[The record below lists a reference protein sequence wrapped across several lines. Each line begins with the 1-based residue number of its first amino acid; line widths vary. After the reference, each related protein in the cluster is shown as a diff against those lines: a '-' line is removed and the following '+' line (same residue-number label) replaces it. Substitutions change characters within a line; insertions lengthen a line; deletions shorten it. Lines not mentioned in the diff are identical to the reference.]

1 MTEKLHGNAAVQVGQ
16 FAREFVPTVAK
27 ALPLGVGLGLAS
39 VGGITWRHHREL
51 THKSLQ
57 LDPYFQRLIDL
68 EERTIGM
75 DPTIWASVH
84 RIHHQMADASLFP
97 FYQIARAARWLEDHP
112 EMKTK
117 VQIPEE
123 FRHLDLF
130 VDVFTKDQVLQI
142 GTIADEEIKMRLGSE
157 YKEPDGY
164 TEKELKKLFNP
175 TEPQYWYDAVKRE
188 PGKYSTEEMAR
199 ILLTD
204 PHSPVLQRPKNGRL
218 NGVRAEILHNVRDY
232 KVAGNLFKAEPTLK
246 PEDLKRDNDGQERHV
261 VADILKGFGLASVA
275 ALVIKGK
282 YQPKDIALAVVA
294 GSAANGMKMLAGL
307 SGGNITNG
315 LGHDGPLT
323 AKDLLRALSKKEYQ
337 IKLNPDGSVST
348 NTVYTGFIGRI
359 LSWIT
364 FDEVG
369 GQDEHHKF
377 PGKIAYTSRTGRD
390 AIIDAPWGSFT
401 SYLAHSKH
409 FGFIKPGEG
418 FDLKEG
424 ERRPDMP
431 HEGLEIIQSIRAAQL
446 ALQSSL

>member
-1 MTEKLHGNAAVQVGQ
+1 MKERLRGAAVDQTTL
-16 FAREFVPTVAK
+16 FAKEFVPTVIK
-27 ALPLGVGLGLAS
+27 AIPVGIGLGLAS

-51 THKSLQ
+51 THKSLE
-57 LDPYFQRLIDL
+57 LDPYFQKMVDL

-97 FYQIARAARWLEDHP
+97 FYQISRAARWLEDNP

-117 VQIPEE
+117 VQVPDE
-123 FRHLDLF
+123 FKHLDPF
-130 VDVFTKDQVLQI
+130 VDIFTRDQVLQI
-142 GTIADEEIKMRLGSE
+142 GMLADEEIKTRLGSE
-157 YKEPDGY
+157 YKEPDWY
-164 TEKELKKLFNP
+164 SEKELSDLFNP
-175 TEPQYWYDAVKRE
+175 TEPLYWYDADRRQA
-188 PGKYSTEEMAR
+188 GKYSTEEMAR

-204 PHSPVLQRPKNGRL
+204 PHSPALQRPKNGRL

-232 KVAGNLFKAEPTLK
+232 KVAGNLFKAEPALK
-246 PEDLKRDNDGQERHV
+246 PDDLKRETDDQERHV
-261 VADILKGFGLASVA
+261 VADILAGFGLASVA

-282 YQPKDIALAVVA
+282 YQPKDIGLAIVA
-294 GSAANGMKMLAGL
+294 GSAANGVKMLAGL

-323 AKDLLRALSKKEYQ
+323 ARDLLRALSKKDYQ
-337 IKLNPDGSVST
+337 IKINPDGSIST

-364 FDEVG
+364 YDEVG

-377 PGKIAYTSRTGRD
+377 PDKIAYTSRTGRD

-401 SYLAHSKH
+401 SYLAHNKN
-409 FGFIKPGEG
+409 FGFINPGKG

-424 ERRPDMP
+424 EKRPDMP
-431 HEGLEIIQSIRAAQL
+431 HEGVEIIQSIRAAQF
-446 ALQSSL
+446 AASS